1 MKKGIIALIVA
12 LAVNFSCLAQGKVIV
27 KGSKNVTS
35 KTTKIDSF
43 KRLVLNENF
52 KITLEKGMVPKI
64 TVETDDNIHKF
75 VETKVNKD
83 GTLDLFISAIIRSK
97 QALNVTVTYVDG
109 LESIEI
115 KDNAEIS
122 SSKELEFKNVDLKT
136 SGNSNTSL
144 SIKAENFKF
153 SNEGESK
160 VSLNVVADKADLE
173 LNSAEEIQALINAK
187 EMNIAVKNSASADIS
202 GQTDVL
208 NVQVEKE
215 SKFNGSNLDSKV
227 TNLTS
232 GTASQVQI
240 KAIENLNLET
250 TGSSNITV
258 SENPKIAVK
267 GIIGT
272 LTLKRL

>member
-1 MKKGIIALIVA
+1 MKKGIITLIVA
-12 LAVNFSCLAQGKVIV
+12 LAVNFSCMAQGKVIV

-35 KTTKIDSF
+35 KTTEIDPF

-52 KITLEKGMVPKI
+52 KITLEKGLVPKI

-75 VETKVNKD
+75 VETTVSED
-83 GTLDLFISAIIRSK
+83 GSLDLFISAIIRSK
-97 QALNVTVTYVDG
+97 EALNVTLTYVDG
-109 LESIEI
+109 LENIEI

-122 SSKELEFKNVDLKT
+122 SNKELEFENINLKT
-136 SGNSNTSL
+136 FGNSTTSL
-144 SIKAENFKF
+144 SIKSNKFNF

-160 VSLNVVADKADLE
+160 VALNIIANQANLE
-173 LNSAEEIQALINAK
+173 LNSTEEVQALINAT
-187 EMNIAVKNSASADIS
+187 EMNITVKNNASADIS

-208 NVQVEKE
+208 NVQVEN
-215 SKFNGSNLDSKV
+215 SAKFNGSNLNSKV

-232 GTASQVQI
+232 GTASEVQI

-250 TGSSNITV
+250 TGSSNIIV
-258 SENPKIAVK
+258 SENPKISVK